1 MVKKRG
7 LGRGLDA
14 LLGGVSGVASVTRIG
29 PDAART
35 AEAADAS
42 TDGTF
47 RSLPVDLIHR
57 GKHQPRRIVE
67 ESTLEELAHSV
78 RERGIVQPI
87 VVRPAAPGRF
97 EVVAGERRWRAARM
111 AGLDEVPAVV
121 RELSDR
127 EAAAVALIENIQ
139 REDLNPI
146 EEAQGYRSL
155 ADEFGLTH
163 QELADAVGRSRSAV
177 SNALRLLDLNEDVR
191 ALVEQGDLD
200 MGHARALLALSGAVQ
215 SETAAEVVRRGL
227 SARETER
234 LVRSKVAGESPPPRA
249 ARSPDVMRLETELA
263 ERLGAKVRID
273 HKAKGKGS
281 LTIHYSSLEALD
293 GILERIR

>member
-14 LLGGVSGVASVTRIG
+14 LLGGVPDVAAIK
-29 PDAART
+29 DAG
-35 AEAADAS
+35 AEPTGAD
-42 TDGTF
+42 TDADGSF
-47 RSLPVDLIHR
+47 RRLPVDVIRR
-57 GKHQPRRIVE
+57 GKHQPRRVVE
-67 ESTLEELAHSV
+67 ESALEELAHSV
-78 RERGIVQPI
+78 RTRGIVQPI
-87 VVRPAAPGRF
+87 VVRPAGSGSF
-97 EVVAGERRWRAARM
+97 EIVAGERRWRAAQM
-111 AGLDEVPAVV
+111 AGLEEVPAVV
-121 RELSDR
+121 RECSDR

-146 EEAQGYRSL
+146 EEAEGYRTL

-177 SNALRLLDLNEDVR
+177 SNALRLLDLNDDVR

-200 MGHARALLALSGAVQ
+200 MGHARALLALSGAAQ
-215 SETAAEVVRRGL
+215 SEAAALVVKRGL
-227 SARETER
+227 SARDTEK
-234 LVRSKVAGESPPPRA
+234 LVRSKAEQKSPSEPATRD
-249 ARSPDVMRLETELA
+249 PDVVRIETELG

-273 HKAKGKGS
+273 HKAKKGTGS
-281 LTIHYSSLEALD
+281 VTIHYSSLDALD

>member
-14 LLGGVSGVASVTRIG
+14 LLGSLSDSPLAEHERPDRV
-29 PDAART
+29 DAAG
-35 AEAADAS
+35 
-42 TDGTF
+42 DGSF
-47 RSLPVDLIHR
+47 RQLPVDLIRR
-57 GKHQPRRIVE
+57 GRHQPRRIVE
-67 ESTLEELAHSV
+67 ESTLEELADSV
-78 RERGIVQPI
+78 RARGIVQPI
-87 VVRPAAPGRF
+87 VVRPAGSGSF
-97 EVVAGERRWRAARM
+97 EIVAGERRWRAARM

-146 EEAQGYRSL
+146 EESLGYRSL

-177 SNALRLLDLNEDVR
+177 SNALRLLELNEDVR
-191 ALVEQGDLD
+191 ALVEVGDLD
-200 MGHARALLALSGAVQ
+200 MGHARALLALTGPAQ
-215 SETAAEVVRRGL
+215 SETAAEVVRRRL

-234 LVRSKVAGESPPPRA
+234 LVRSKVKGETP
-249 ARSPDVMRLETELA
+249 ARSRARDPDVVKMETELA
-263 ERLGAKVRID
+263 DRLGAKVRID
-273 HKAKGKGS
+273 HKAKGAGS
-281 LTIHYSSLEALD
+281 VTIHYSSLDALD

>member
-14 LLGGVSGVASVTRIG
+14 LLGGV
-29 PDAART
+29 
-35 AEAADAS
+35 ADAPVS
-42 TDGTF
+42 RGAGRDSIDTAGNDSI
-47 RSLPVDLIHR
+47 RSLPVDLIRR
-57 GKHQPRRIVE
+57 GRHQPRRILD

-78 RERGIVQPI
+78 RARGIVQPI
-87 VVRPAAPGRF
+87 VVRSGGSGSF
-97 EVVAGERRWRAARM
+97 EIVAGERRWRAAQM
-111 AGLDEVPAVV
+111 AGLDEVPVVV
-121 RELSDR
+121 RECSDR

-146 EEAQGYRSL
+146 EEAQGYRTL

-191 ALVEQGDLD
+191 ALVEQGELD
-200 MGHARALLALSGAVQ
+200 MGHARALLPLSGAVQ
-215 SETAAEVVRRGL
+215 SQIAAEVARRGL

-234 LVRSKVAGESPPPRA
+234 LVRSKVRGAPPSQRVN
-249 ARSPDVMRLETELA
+249 RDPDVVRLETKLA

-273 HKAKGKGS
+273 HKAKGAGS
-281 LTIHYSSLEALD
+281 VTIHYSSLEALD

>member
-14 LLGGVSGVASVTRIG
+14 LLGGVS
-29 PDAART
+29 AA
-35 AEAADAS
+35 AADRGATPDPAEHGS
-42 TDGTF
+42 F
-47 RSLPVDLIHR
+47 RSLPVDVIRR

-67 ESTLEELAHSV
+67 ESTLQELAYSV
-78 RERGIVQPI
+78 RTRGIVQPI
-87 VVRPAAPGRF
+87 VVRPAGPGSF
-97 EVVAGERRWRAARM
+97 EIVAGERRWRAAQM

-121 RELSDR
+121 RECSDR

-146 EEAQGYRSL
+146 EEAHGYRTL

-177 SNALRLLDLNEDVR
+177 SNALRLLDLNDDVR

-200 MGHARALLALSGAVQ
+200 MGHARALLSLSGAVQ

-227 SARETER
+227 SARETEK
-234 LVRSKVAGESPPPRA
+234 LVRSKAKGKSSPERTT
-249 ARSPDVMRLETELA
+249 RDPDVIKLENELGD
-263 ERLGAKVRID
+263 RLGAKVRID
-273 HKAKGKGS
+273 HKTKGTGS
-281 LTIHYSSLEALD
+281 LTIHYASLEALD

>member
-1 MVKKRG
+1 MAKKRG

-14 LLGGVSGVASVTRIG
+14 LLGGVS
-29 PDAART
+29 DAAAGKGVT
-35 AEAADAS
+35 PDPAGHGS
-42 TDGTF
+42 F
-47 RSLPVDLIHR
+47 RSLPVDIIRR

-78 RERGIVQPI
+78 RTRGVVQPI
-87 VVRPAAPGRF
+87 VVRPAGPGSF
-97 EVVAGERRWRAARM
+97 EIVAGERRWRAAQM

-121 RELSDR
+121 RDCSDR

-146 EEAQGYRSL
+146 EEAQGYRTL

-163 QELADAVGRSRSAV
+163 QDLADAVGRSRSAV

-191 ALVEQGDLD
+191 ALVVQGDLD
-200 MGHARALLALSGAVQ
+200 MGHARALLSLSGAVQ

-234 LVRSKVAGESPPPRA
+234 LVRSKVKGNATPERA
-249 ARSPDVMRLETELA
+249 ARDPDVVRLENEIA

-273 HKAKGKGS
+273 HKAKGAGL

-293 GILERIR
+293 GILEHIR

>member
-1 MVKKRG
+1 MIRKRG

-14 LLGGVSGVASVTRIG
+14 LLGGIS
-29 PDAART
+29 DAAPKQGAGPRLT
-35 AEAADAS
+35 ATAG
-42 TDGTF
+42 DGGF
-47 RSLPVDLIHR
+47 QSIPVDVIRR
-57 GKHQPRRIVE
+57 GKHQPRRIVD

-78 RERGIVQPI
+78 RTRGIVQPI
-87 VVRPAAPGRF
+87 VVRPYGPGSF
-97 EVVAGERRWRAARM
+97 EIVAGERRWRAAQM

-121 RELSDR
+121 RECSDR

-146 EEAQGYRSL
+146 EEAEGYRTL

-163 QELADAVGRSRSAV
+163 QELADAVGRSRSSV
-177 SNALRLLDLNEDVR
+177 SNALRLLELNDGVR

-200 MGHARALLALSGAVQ
+200 MGHARALLALSGAAQ

-227 SARETER
+227 SARETEK
-234 LVRSKVAGESPPPRA
+234 LVRSKAKGEPPAQRKPRD
-249 ARSPDVMRLETELA
+249 PDVVKLETDLA

-273 HKAKGKGS
+273 HKAKGAGS
-281 LTIHYSSLEALD
+281 VTIHYSSLEALD